1 MYNRR
6 IWQDSVRDPER
17 TYKMT
22 NNADGT
28 VKMEPAGKVLQEGT
42 NQSSENFNN
51 MEDGIHD
58 VSMAFGIIF
67 QHLLQ
72 SEPDHEERIG
82 VLENDCTVEAGTVTL
97 TNTSKYPFNN
107 SAKTVALTKTRKST
121 NYLVE
126 CTVESYSGGL
136 PGDIMVSG
144 KATNGFKV
152 EFNGSATSVTIKYIV
167 KGGILS

>member
-1 MYNRR
+1 MYDRC

-28 VKMEPAGKVLQEGT
+28 VKVEPAGKVLQEGT

-51 MEDGIHD
+51 MEDGILD
-58 VSMAFGIIF
+58 VNIALGIIF

-72 SEPDHEERIG
+72 SEPNHDGRIV
-82 VLENDCTVEAGTVTL
+82 VLEDDSTVEAGTVTL
-97 TNTSKYPFNN
+97 TNSAKYPFNN
-107 SAKTVALTKTRKST
+107 SSKTIALAKVRNTT

-126 CTVESYSGGL
+126 CVVESYSGGL
-136 PGDIMVSG
+136 PGDVVVSG
-144 KATNGFKV
+144 KAVNGFKL
-152 EFNGSATSVTIKYIV
+152 EFNGSAESVTIKYIV